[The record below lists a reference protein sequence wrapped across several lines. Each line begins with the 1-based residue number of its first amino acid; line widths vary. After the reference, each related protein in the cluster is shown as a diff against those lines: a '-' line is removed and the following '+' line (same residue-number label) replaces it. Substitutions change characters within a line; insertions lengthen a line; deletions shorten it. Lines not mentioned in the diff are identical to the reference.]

1 MALFTPQP
9 SFSGFEAL
17 NLANI
22 PSIFVN
28 PVNNDPSHRHL
39 GLRLVRLREQHGLSQ
54 AVLAQRLGVSAS
66 YLNQI
71 ERNKRPLTARVRQR
85 LQTVLGD
92 LSTLFDADDP
102 AVVQEA
108 LGETLRDLGLGDVS
122 TVELRALAG
131 NLPQV
136 SQALLQLHRRHLAL
150 REHAAALEFQ
160 LGEPGAGST
169 LPAGDQVREFF
180 NRMHNHI
187 AELDDLAEA
196 LFEEWGLAPG
206 RVAPRLRQLL
216 ADRHGVRVE
225 VAALQAGRDKRVL
238 ADEGRTL
245 WLPDYLEPGQQA
257 FQMAA
262 ELALRGHAAQIDAV
276 IARAGFHDAQRVAQ
290 ARIGLSNYFAGALVM
305 PYGHFLRAAEAS
317 GYDIELLA
325 HQFGV
330 GFEAVCHRLS
340 TLARRR
346 APGLPFFFIRVD
358 RAGNVSKRHSATDFH
373 FSQVGG
379 SCPLWIVYEAFNQ
392 PGRILTQ
399 TARMPDGRRH
409 FWLARQV
416 SSGPVGHGQPRKTF
430 AVALG
435 CDLQHAER
443 LVYTRGLDIH
453 SPGNSVSIGP
463 GCRVCPRE
471 DCMQR
476 AFAQLPGR

>member
-1 MALFTPQP
+1 MQKK
-9 SFSGFEAL
+9 
-17 NLANI
+17 
-22 PSIFVN
+22 
-28 PVNNDPSHRHL
+28 L
-39 GLRLVRLREQHGLSQ
+39 GE
-54 AVLAQRLGVSAS
+54 
-66 YLNQI
+66 
-71 ERNKRPLTARVRQR
+71 
-85 LQTVLGD
+85 VLGD
-92 LSTLFDADDP
+92 VSSLFDDDEP
-102 AVVQEA
+102 AALQEA
-108 LGETLRDLGLGDVS
+108 LGETLRDLGLAEVS
-122 TVELRALAG
+122 ATELRALAG

-136 SQALLQLHRRHLAL
+136 SRALLDLHRRHLAL

-187 AELDDLAEA
+187 PELDELAER
-196 LFEEWGLAPG
+196 LFAEWGLSPG
-206 RVAPRLRQLL
+206 HVAPRLRQLL
-216 ADRHGVRVE
+216 ADRHGVLVE
-225 VAALQAGRDKRVL
+225 VAALQAGREKRQYD
-238 ADEGRTL
+238 AGTRRL

-262 ELALRGHAAQIDAV
+262 ELALHGYLPQIDAV
-276 IARAGFHDAQRVAQ
+276 VARAGFTDEARIAQ
-290 ARIGLSNYFAGALVM
+290 ARVGLSNYFAGALVM
-305 PYGHFLRAAEAS
+305 PYMRFLRAAEAS
-317 GYDIELLA
+317 SYDIELLA

-340 TLARRR
+340 TLARRS

-379 SCPLWIVYEAFNQ
+379 SCPCGSSTRRSTS
-392 PGRILTQ
+392 PGASSPRPRACPMAAAISGWRGRSAV
-399 TARMPDGRRH
+399 ARWAMASP
-409 FWLARQV
+409 
-416 SSGPVGHGQPRKTF
+416 KTF

-443 LVYTRGLDIH
+443 LVYSLGLDVQ

>member
-1 MALFTPQP
+1 MNDTAPQRQ
-9 SFSGFEAL
+9 
-17 NLANI
+17 
-22 PSIFVN
+22 V
-28 PVNNDPSHRHL
+28 
-39 GLRLVRLREQHGLSQ
+39 GLRLAKLREQRGFTQ
-54 AVLAQRLGVSAS
+54 AQLAQRLAVSAS

-71 ERNKRPLTARVRQR
+71 ERNKRPLTPAVQQR
-85 LQTVLGD
+85 LRAVLGD
-92 LSTLFDADDP
+92 LGDLFDAGGS
-102 AVVQEA
+102 AALQEA
-108 LGETLRDLGLGDVS
+108 LGQTLRDLGLADVS
-122 TVELRALAG
+122 GHELRALAG

-136 SQALLQLHRRHLAL
+136 SQELLDLHRRHLAL

-160 LGEPGAGST
+160 LGEPGAGMS
-169 LPAGDQVREFF
+169 LPAGDQVRDFF

-187 AELDDLAEA
+187 PELDALAEQ
-196 LFEEWGLAPG
+196 LVGEWGLITG
-206 RVAPRLRQLL
+206 HMAPRLRQLL
-216 ADRHGVRVE
+216 ADRHGVLVE
-225 VAALQAGRDKRVL
+225 VAPLQAGREKRVM
-238 ADEGRTL
+238 DEASRTL

-262 ELALRGHAAQIDAV
+262 ELVLRGHLAQVDAV
-276 IARAGFHDAQRVAQ
+276 VARAGFEDAERIAQ

-305 PYGHFLRAAEAS
+305 PYAAFLRAAEQS

-340 TLARRR
+340 TLARRS

-443 LVYTRGLDIH
+443 LVYTRGLDIQ

-476 AFAQLPGR
+476 AFVQLPGR

>member
-1 MALFTPQP
+1 MNDTAPQRQ
-9 SFSGFEAL
+9 
-17 NLANI
+17 
-22 PSIFVN
+22 V
-28 PVNNDPSHRHL
+28 
-39 GLRLVRLREQHGLSQ
+39 GLRLAKLREQRGFTQ
-54 AVLAQRLGVSAS
+54 AQLAQRLAVSAS

-71 ERNKRPLTARVRQR
+71 ERNKRPLTPAVQQR
-85 LQTVLGD
+85 LRAVLGD
-92 LSTLFDADDP
+92 LGDLFDPGGSA
-102 AVVQEA
+102 ALQEA
-108 LGETLRDLGLGDVS
+108 LGQTLRDLGLADVS
-122 TVELRALAG
+122 GHELRALAG

-136 SQALLQLHRRHLAL
+136 SQALLDLHRRHLAL

-160 LGEPGAGST
+160 LGEPGAGMS
-169 LPAGDQVREFF
+169 LPAGDQVRDFF

-187 AELDDLAEA
+187 PELDALAEQ
-196 LFEEWGLAPG
+196 LVGEWGLITG
-206 RVAPRLRQLL
+206 HMAPRLRQLL
-216 ADRHGVRVE
+216 ADRHGVLVE
-225 VAALQAGRDKRVL
+225 VAPLQAGREKRVM
-238 ADEGRTL
+238 DEASRTL
-245 WLPDYLEPGQQA
+245 WLPDYLEAGQQA

-262 ELALRGHAAQIDAV
+262 ELVLRGHLPQVDAV
-276 IARAGFHDAQRVAQ
+276 VARAGFEDAERIAQ

-305 PYGHFLRAAEAS
+305 PYAAFLRAAEQS

-340 TLARRR
+340 TLARRS

-443 LVYTRGLDIH
+443 LVYTRGLDIQ

-476 AFAQLPGR
+476 AFVQLPGR

>member
-1 MALFTPQP
+1 MPQ
-9 SFSGFEAL
+9 
-17 NLANI
+17 
-22 PSIFVN
+22 
-28 PVNNDPSHRHL
+28 SHAQLRHQL
-39 GLRLVRLREQHGLSQ
+39 GLRLQRLRQRHGLTQ
-54 AVLAQRLGVSAS
+54 AELARRLELSPS

-71 ERNKRPLTARVRQR
+71 ERNQRPLTLAIQQR
-85 LQTVLGD
+85 LKSALGD
-92 LSTLFDADDP
+92 LDGLLDLDDP
-102 AVVQEA
+102 AA
-108 LGETLRDLGLGDVS
+108 LVEPLDASLRSLGHTLLPA
-122 TVELRALAG
+122 ELRALTG

-136 SQALLQLHRRHLAL
+136 AQALLDLHRAHQHLLERNAAL
-150 REHAAALEFQ
+150 ELQIGVEHAAIPSLSP
-160 LGEPGAGST
+160 GE
-169 LPAGDQVREFF
+169 QVRDYF
-180 NRMHNHI
+180 NRAHNYLP
-187 AELDDLAEA
+187 ELDERAEA
-196 LFEEWGLAPG
+196 LYAELGLTPENL
-206 RVAPRLRQLL
+206 PLRLRQRL
-216 ADRHGVRVE
+216 ADRHGLLVQD
-225 VAALQAGRDKRVL
+225 APDLHSDKRSMDAQARV
-238 ADEGRTL
+238 L
-245 WLPDYLEPGQQA
+245 WLPAHLRPGQQA

-262 ELALRGHAAQIDAV
+262 QLALLECAPLLDAR
-276 IARAGFHDAQRVAQ
+276 IADAGFEDAERIALS
-290 ARIGLSNYFAGALVM
+290 RIGLSNYFAGALVM
-305 PYGHFLRAAEAS
+305 PYMRFLRAAEAS
-317 GYDIELLA
+317 SYDIELLA

-340 TLARRR
+340 TLARRS

-443 LVYTRGLDIH
+443 LVYSLGLDVQ

>member
-1 MALFTPQP
+1 MSQ
-9 SFSGFEAL
+9 
-17 NLANI
+17 
-22 PSIFVN
+22 
-28 PVNNDPSHRHL
+28 RHL
-39 GLRLVRLREQHGLSQ
+39 GLRLAKLREQRGYTQ
-54 AVLAQRLGVSAS
+54 AQLAQRLGVSAS

-71 ERNKRPLTARVRQR
+71 ERNKRPLTPAVQQR
-85 LQTVLGD
+85 LHAVLGELGD
-92 LSTLFDADDP
+92 LFDAGGP
-102 AVVQEA
+102 AALQDA
-108 LGETLRDLGLGDVS
+108 LGQTLRDLGLADVS
-122 TVELRALAG
+122 AIELRAMAG
-131 NLPQV
+131 NLPQI
-136 SQALLQLHRRHLAL
+136 SQALLDLHRRHLAL

-160 LGEPGAGST
+160 LGEPGPGLS
-169 LPAGDQVREFF
+169 LPAGDQVRDFF

-187 AELDDLAEA
+187 PELDELAEH
-196 LFEEWGLAPG
+196 LFAEWGLTVG
-206 RVAPRLRQLL
+206 HMAPRLRQLL
-216 ADRHGVRVE
+216 ADRHGVMVE
-225 VAALQAGRDKRVL
+225 VAPLQAGREKRL
-238 ADEGRTL
+238 LDAQARTL

-262 ELALRGHAAQIDAV
+262 ELALRGHGETVDAV
-276 IARAGFHDAQRVAQ
+276 IERAGFGDEARIAQ

-305 PYGHFLRAAEAS
+305 PYGPFLRAAEQS

-340 TLARRR
+340 TLARRS

-443 LVYTRGLDIH
+443 LVYTRGLDIQ

>member
-1 MALFTPQP
+1 M
-9 SFSGFEAL
+9 
-17 NLANI
+17 
-22 PSIFVN
+22 
-28 PVNNDPSHRHL
+28 NDPALRHI
-39 GLRLVRLREQHGLSQ
+39 GLRVLRLRQQHGYSQ
-54 AVLAQRLGVSAS
+54 AALARELGVSPS

-71 ERNKRPLTARVRQR
+71 ERNRRPLTPAVRQR
-85 LQTVLGD
+85 LRQVLGD
-92 LSTLFDADDP
+92 VSGLFDADEP
-102 AVVQEA
+102 AALQEA
-108 LGETLRDLGLGDVS
+108 LGETLRDLGLPEVS
-122 TVELRALAG
+122 TAELRTMAG

-136 SQALLQLHRRHLAL
+136 SQALLDLHRRHLAL

-160 LGEPGAGST
+160 LGEPSAGQS
-169 LPAGDQVREFF
+169 LPAGDSVRDFF

-187 AELDDLAEA
+187 PELDDLAEA
-196 LFEEWGLAPG
+196 LFAEWGLAPG
-206 RVAPRLRQLL
+206 HVAPRLRQLL
-216 ADRHGVRVE
+216 ADRHGVLVE
-225 VAALQAGRDKRVL
+225 VAPLQAGREKRL
-238 ADEGRTL
+238 FDAASRTL

-257 FQMAA
+257 FQMAV
-262 ELALRGHAAQIDAV
+262 ELALHGYAAQIDAV
-276 IARAGFHDAQRVAQ
+276 IARTGFQDEARIAQ

-305 PYGHFLRAAEAS
+305 PYGHFLQAAESS

-340 TLARRR
+340 TLARRS

-358 RAGNVSKRHSATDFH
+358 RAGNISKRHSATDFH

-443 LVYTRGLDIH
+443 LVYSRGLDIH
-453 SPGNSVSIGP
+453 RPGNSVSIGP

>member
-1 MALFTPQP
+1 M
-9 SFSGFEAL
+9 
-17 NLANI
+17 
-22 PSIFVN
+22 
-28 PVNNDPSHRHL
+28 
-39 GLRLVRLREQHGLSQ
+39 GLRLTKLRTQHGYTQ
-54 AVLAQRLGVSAS
+54 AQLAQALGVSAS

-71 ERNKRPLTARVRQR
+71 ERNKRPLTPAVQER
-85 LQTVLGD
+85 LRDVLGE
-92 LSTLFDADDP
+92 LSGLFDADAP
-102 AVVQEA
+102 AALQDA
-108 LGETLRDLGLGDVS
+108 LGQTLRDLGLADVS
-122 TVELRALAG
+122 AHELRTLAG

-136 SQALLQLHRRHLAL
+136 SNALLDLHRRHLAL

-160 LGEPGAGST
+160 LGEPGAGMS
-169 LPAGDQVREFF
+169 LPAGDQVRDFF

-187 AELDDLAEA
+187 PELDELAEQ
-196 LFEEWGLAPG
+196 LFTEWGLAPG
-206 RVAPRLRQLL
+206 HVAPRLRQLL
-216 ADRHGVRVE
+216 ADRHGVIVE
-225 VAALQAGRDKRVL
+225 VAPLRAGREKRL
-238 ADEGRTL
+238 FDAQARTL

-262 ELALRGHAAQIDAV
+262 ELALRGHGGQVDAV
-276 IARAGFHDAQRVAQ
+276 IARAGFGDDERIAQ

-305 PYGHFLRAAEAS
+305 PYGPFLRAAEHN
-317 GYDIELLA
+317 GYDIEQLA

-340 TLARRR
+340 TLARRS

-443 LVYTRGLDIH
+443 LVYANGLDIQR
-453 SPGNSVSIGP
+453 PGNSVSIGP

-476 AFAQLPGR
+476 AFPQLPGRR

>member
-1 MALFTPQP
+1 MPATIL
-9 SFSGFEAL
+9 
-17 NLANI
+17 
-22 PSIFVN
+22 VN
-28 PVNNDPSHRHL
+28 SVNSQSVQRQI
-39 GLRLVRLREQHGLSQ
+39 GLRLLKLREQRGYSQLALAKALGL
-54 AVLAQRLGVSAS
+54 SAS

-71 ERNKRPLTARVRQR
+71 ERNKRPLTPAVQGKLRE
-85 LQTVLGD
+85 VLGD
-92 LSTLFDADDP
+92 VSELFEVDDP
-102 AVVQEA
+102 GALQES
-108 LGETLRDLGLGDVS
+108 LGETLRDLGLADVS
-122 TVELRALAG
+122 STELRAMAG
-131 NLPQV
+131 NLPQI
-136 SQALLQLHRRHLAL
+136 SRALLDLHRRHLML

-160 LGEPGAGST
+160 LGDVHAGQA
-169 LPAGDQVREFF
+169 LPAGDQVRDFF

-187 AELDDLAEA
+187 PELDDLAEQ
-196 LFEEWGLAPG
+196 LFGEWGLVAG
-206 RVAPRLRQLL
+206 HVAPRLRQLL
-216 ADRHGVRVE
+216 ADRHGVLVE
-225 VAALQAGRDKRVL
+225 VGPLQAGREKRVY
-238 ADEGRTL
+238 DGGSRTL

-262 ELALRGHAAQIDAV
+262 ELALLGYAAQIDAV
-276 IARAGFHDAQRVAQ
+276 IARAGFGEAEQIAQ
-290 ARIGLSNYFAGALVM
+290 ARIGMSNYFAGALVM
-305 PYGHFLRAAEAS
+305 PYAQFLRAAEHSA
-317 GYDIELLA
+317 YDIDALA
-325 HQFGV
+325 HRFGV

-340 TLARRR
+340 TLARRS

-392 PGRILTQ
+392 PGRVLTQ

-416 SSGPVGHGQPRKTF
+416 SSGPIGHGQPRKTF

-443 LVYTRGLDIH
+443 LIYTRGLDIQ

-476 AFAQLPGR
+476 AFPQLPGRG

>member
-1 MALFTPQP
+1 MNSAVPQ
-9 SFSGFEAL
+9 
-17 NLANI
+17 
-22 PSIFVN
+22 
-28 PVNNDPSHRHL
+28 RQL
-39 GLRLVRLREQHGLSQ
+39 GLRLVRLREQRGYTQ
-54 AVLAQRLGVSAS
+54 ARLAQALGVSAS

-71 ERNKRPLTARVRQR
+71 ERNKRPLTATVQER
-85 LQTVLGD
+85 LRAVLGD
-92 LSTLFDADDP
+92 LGTLFDGDAP
-102 AVVQEA
+102 AVLQEA
-108 LGETLRDLGLGDVS
+108 LGQTLRDLGLAEVS
-122 TVELRALAG
+122 ANELRSMAG
-131 NLPQV
+131 NLPQI
-136 SQALLQLHRRHLAL
+136 SQALVELHRRHLAL

-160 LGEPGAGST
+160 LGEPGAGLA
-169 LPAGDQVREFF
+169 LPAGDQVRDFF

-187 AELDDLAEA
+187 PELDDLAER
-196 LFEEWGLAPG
+196 LFGEWSLAPG
-206 RVAPRLRQLL
+206 HVAPRLRQLL
-216 ADRHGVRVE
+216 ADRHGVMVD
-225 VAALQAGRDKRVL
+225 VAPLRAGREKRLL
-238 ADEGRTL
+238 ADDGRTL

-262 ELALRGHAAQIDAV
+262 ELALRGHGDLLDAV
-276 IARAGFHDAQRVAQ
+276 IARAGFDDDARVAQ

-305 PYGHFLRAAEAS
+305 PYGRFLRAAEHS
-317 GYDIELLA
+317 GYDIERLA

-340 TLARRR
+340 TLARRS

-409 FWLARQV
+409 FWLSRQV

-443 LVYTRGLDIH
+443 LVYARGLDIQ

-476 AFAQLPGR
+476 AFAQLPARRPAQ

>member
-1 MALFTPQP
+1 MNSESPQ
-9 SFSGFEAL
+9 
-17 NLANI
+17 
-22 PSIFVN
+22 
-28 PVNNDPSHRHL
+28 RQL
-39 GLRLVRLREQHGLSQ
+39 GLRLAKLREQRGYTQ
-54 AVLAQRLGVSAS
+54 VQLAQQLGVSAS

-71 ERNKRPLTARVRQR
+71 ERNKRPLTPAVQQR
-85 LQTVLGD
+85 LRAVLGELGD
-92 LSTLFDADDP
+92 LFDAGGP
-102 AVVQEA
+102 AALQEA
-108 LGETLRDLGLGDVS
+108 LGQTLRDLGLADVS
-122 TVELRALAG
+122 ANELRALAG

-136 SQALLQLHRRHLAL
+136 SQALLDLHRRHLAL

-160 LGEPGAGST
+160 LGEPGAGMS
-169 LPAGDQVREFF
+169 LPAGDQVRDFF

-187 AELDDLAEA
+187 PELDALAER
-196 LFEEWGLAPG
+196 LFAEWGLTVG
-206 RVAPRLRQLL
+206 HMAPRLRQLL
-216 ADRHGVRVE
+216 ADRHGVMVE
-225 VAALQAGRDKRVL
+225 VAPLQAGREKRVMDSQ
-238 ADEGRTL
+238 ARTL

-262 ELALRGHAAQIDAV
+262 ELALRGHAEHVDAV
-276 IARAGFHDAQRVAQ
+276 IERAGFRDDERIAQ

-305 PYGHFLRAAEAS
+305 PYGPFLRAAESS

-340 TLARRR
+340 TLARRS

-443 LVYTRGLDIH
+443 LVYTRGLDIQ

-476 AFAQLPGR
+476 AFVQLPGR

>member
-1 MALFTPQP
+1 M
-9 SFSGFEAL
+9 
-17 NLANI
+17 
-22 PSIFVN
+22 
-28 PVNNDPSHRHL
+28 
-39 GLRLVRLREQHGLSQ
+39 GLRLTKLRAQRGYTQ
-54 AVLAQRLGVSAS
+54 AQLAQALGVSAS

-71 ERNKRPLTARVRQR
+71 ERNKRPLTPAVQARLRD
-85 LQTVLGD
+85 VLGD
-92 LSTLFDADDP
+92 LSGLFDADAP
-102 AVVQEA
+102 AALQDA
-108 LGETLRDLGLGDVS
+108 LGQTLRDLGLADVS
-122 TVELRALAG
+122 VNELRAMAG
-131 NLPQV
+131 NLPQI
-136 SQALLQLHRRHLAL
+136 SNALLDLHRRHLAL

-160 LGEPGAGST
+160 LGEPGAGMS
-169 LPAGDQVREFF
+169 LPAGDQVRDFF

-187 AELDDLAEA
+187 PELDELAEQ
-196 LFEEWGLAPG
+196 LFTEWGLAPG
-206 RVAPRLRQLL
+206 HVAPRLRQLL
-216 ADRHGVRVE
+216 ADRHGVVVE
-225 VAALQAGRDKRVL
+225 VAPLRAGREKRL
-238 ADEGRTL
+238 FDAQARTL

-262 ELALRGHAAQIDAV
+262 ELALRGYGEQVDAV
-276 IARAGFHDAQRVAQ
+276 IARAGFGDDERIAQ

-305 PYGHFLRAAEAS
+305 PYGLFLRAAEHN
-317 GYDIELLA
+317 GYDIEQLA

-340 TLARRR
+340 TLARRS

-443 LVYTRGLDIH
+443 LVYANGLDIQR
-453 SPGNSVSIGP
+453 PGNSVSIGP

-476 AFAQLPGR
+476 AFPQLPGRR